1 MKQLQ
6 EFLEEAI
13 FMKDFSHA
21 NILVTLGVC
30 WRIGDRP
37 NVVLPY
43 MALGDLGSLLRKP
56 EMVSDFDMTQVT
68 LSCLF
73 SYDSDYTFLSLKLGK
88 SLIFCFLLQ
97 LFTNG
102 DLVHF
107 GMQVAKGM
115 EYLTDNKCLHR
126 DLAVRNCL

>member
-88 SLIFCFLLQ
+88 SLIFCFLPFFSCSQ
-97 LFTNG
+97 TETSFISG
-102 DLVHF
+102 CKW
-107 GMQVAKGM
+107 QR
-115 EYLTDNKCLHR
+115 EWSI
-126 DLAVRNCL
+126 